1 LQKPKQKGMQNGS
14 PAEVCIQCCITLR
27 SRTSRTGFRSY
38 AIGLKNSRR
47 KNEAFPTAFRACS
60 LAARRTALSPLAQ
73 SLVSSATV
81 AAACPMPRA
90 CVNCLMP
97 NSIFRCPKTGLN
109 VPRPFVPDSDAN
121 PNFYEHVPCP
131 ACGQSHLM
139 HKSTGK
145 LIGEPREE

>member
-1 LQKPKQKGMQNGS
+1 
-14 PAEVCIQCCITLR
+14 
-27 SRTSRTGFRSY
+27 
-38 AIGLKNSRR
+38 LKNSRR

-60 LAARRTALSPLAQ
+60 LAVRRTAF
-73 SLVSSATV
+73 V
-81 AAACPMPRA
+81 AAGPEPCEQCNGCGRLPDAKGLRK
-90 CVNCLMP
+90 LSMP

-145 LIGEPREE
+145 LIGEPR